1 MPALRHADVR
11 NELLTGLSEEGRRQ
25 YEAFGAVYEARQ
37 VTARLAE
44 LREAA
49 NLSQRQAAK
58 RAGVDQADL
67 SRIESGQVT
76 PSLPTLL
83 KLLDA
88 VGGALIVARKR
99 SASSSEG
106 GRRRPRASTASTA
119 RVPGMKRAAALP
131 ATVSGVKAARRSA

>member
-1 MPALRHADVR
+1 MPSLRHADVR
-11 NELLTGLSEEGRRQ
+11 NELLTGLSQEGRRQ
-25 YEAFGAVYEARQ
+25 YEAFGAVHEARQ
-37 VTARLAE
+37 VTSRLAE

-58 RAGVDQADL
+58 RAGMDQADL

-88 VGGALIVARKR
+88 VGGTLIVARKR
-99 SASSSEG
+99 SSSSEG
-106 GRRRPRASTASTA
+106 ARRRPQAPTASSA
-119 RVPGMKRAAALP
+119 RVPGPKRAASRP
-131 ATVSGVKAARRSA
+131 AAVSGVEATRSA